1 MTEAE
6 RETLV
11 SIAQSLCTINAHI
24 LFVCE
29 VIQELSAGNDN
40 VQQIEKVV
48 SK

>member
-11 SIAQSLCTINAHI
+11 SIAKSLRSINAHI

>member
-11 SIAQSLCTINAHI
+11 SMARSLRSINDHI
-24 LFVCE
+24 LVLCE
-29 VIQELSAGNDN
+29 IMQELSAGNDN